1 MDSRIV
7 WLIIIII
14 FVFGCGNKEELE
26 IIYAVDRQNMKMI
39 VLSGERTRLKNF
51 YYADLVI
58 IGGGLSGIAATLA
71 ACSSGRITIL
81 IEETDSI
88 AACFASQD
96 TSEYFDS
103 KFVEITGSSKRYS
116 VFRSKIKEWYE
127 KRSKK
132 QPETFSL
139 LFSDFE
145 DFGTNNFCFENE
157 AAIDVI
163 YDMIEKHIERER
175 LIILKRHK
183 IVKVV
188 GFNERIAS
196 LNLVDLDNKVVNQV
210 TGWMFIDASETGD
223 ILPLCDIKY
232 VTGKES
238 KTDTG
243 EPHAPLTADSLSAIE
258 FYYYSDIDK
267 NNDSEYYETDLVKD
281 LPESKDSFKKVALVK
296 ESRRIKAFTRI
307 VEQDISA
314 EYQHGPRARFFEDS
328 VGIGYSLIT
337 ISKKGE
343 GAEVLIIQTK
353 PFQVPYGA
361 LISPKFTN
369 LIFAG
374 GTIGTTYITSTAYS
388 APSVEWVIGE
398 SAGEIAAFCAGR
410 TINTH
415 ELMTS
420 VADFKYFRNWLVKNQ
435 GIPVYWYNDVAVDD
449 PEFTEAQMKPF
460 DVPDYHKFAKT
471 LHFLEMQ

>member
-1 MDSRIV
+1 
-7 WLIIIII
+7 
-14 FVFGCGNKEELE
+14 
-26 IIYAVDRQNMKMI
+26 
-39 VLSGERTRLKNF
+39 
-51 YYADLVI
+51 
-58 IGGGLSGIAATLA
+58 
-71 ACSSGRITIL
+71 
-81 IEETDSI
+81 
-88 AACFASQD
+88 
-96 TSEYFDS
+96 
-103 KFVEITGSSKRYS
+103 
-116 VFRSKIKEWYE
+116 
-127 KRSKK
+127 
-132 QPETFSL
+132 
-139 LFSDFE
+139 
-145 DFGTNNFCFENE
+145 
-157 AAIDVI
+157 
-163 YDMIEKHIERER
+163 MIEKHIERER
-175 LIILKRHK
+175 LTILKRHK

-188 GFNERIAS
+188 DFNERIAS
-196 LNLVDLDNKVVNQV
+196 LNLVDLDNKVVNQA

-223 ILPLCDIKY
+223 ILPLCNLEY
-232 VTGKES
+232 VTGEES

-267 NNDSEYYETDLVKD
+267 DNGSDYYETDLIKD
-281 LPESKDSFKKVALVK
+281 MPEDKNSVGKVALVK

-337 ISKKGE
+337 ISKRDNE
-343 GAEVLIIQTK
+343 IEPLIIQTK

-374 GTIGTTYITSTAYS
+374 GTIGTTFITSTAYS
-388 APSVEWVIGE
+388 VPSVEWIIGE
-398 SAGEIAAFCAGR
+398 SAGGIAAFCAGR

-420 VADFKYFRNWLVKNQ
+420 AADFKYFRTWLVKNQ
-435 GIPVYWYNDVAVDD
+435 GIPVYWYDDVAVDD